1 MDATE
6 IQRRM
11 RLNEDAST
19 GGNTASSIGLRGL
32 VGGVRKKFQLVMAA
46 PADEREHAFTIPKFK
61 LKDFRLSS
69 APADYRS

>member
-1 MDATE
+1 MGATE

-11 RLNEDAST
+11 RLNADAST

-46 PADEREHAFTIPKFK
+46 PADEREHAFTIHEI
-61 LKDFRLSS
+61 
-69 APADYRS
+69 